1 MKGGLYYNDLGRYKK
16 FYMGRIKHSHMD
28 QIKLDKFE
36 LLKLAATGKIE
47 FSDTVWYKLL
57 AMCQQTVNDFNS
69 TFPDKPLDMPSSI
82 ESLSKS
88 PLTSKQVM
96 EIATFI
102 MATITFIRSFLPPSD
117 PPGVIQVN
125 NYEISIENQQQI
137 RYDIDSIIELLPEPE
152 HT

>member
-1 MKGGLYYNDLGRYKK
+1 MIWEDVKNFTWGELDTLAW
-16 FYMGRIKHSHMD
+16 D

-69 TFPDKPLDMPSSI
+69 TFPDKPLDIPSSI
-82 ESLSKS
+82 ESLSKL
-88 PLTSKQVM
+88 PLTSKQVI

-102 MATITFIRSFLPPSD
+102 MATITFIRSFLPPPN
-117 PPGVIQVN
+117 PPGGVIQVN